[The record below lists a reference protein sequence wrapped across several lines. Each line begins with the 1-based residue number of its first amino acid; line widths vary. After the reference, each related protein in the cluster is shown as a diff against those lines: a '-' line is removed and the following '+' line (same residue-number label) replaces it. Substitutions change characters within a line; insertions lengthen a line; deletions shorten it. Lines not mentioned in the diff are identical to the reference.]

1 MAEQDL
7 IKQAIERRRDARRS
21 TQHRRGI
28 IKFGP
33 KGTELPCTILDL
45 TSQGAGLSVG
55 SQPTAS
61 ADPAGDLTRNT
72 ALLHHASRHDRV
84 KDGTRIGRHTAFT
97 LSFPKIISGR
107 IDYAIRLR
115 SEWPL

>member
-7 IKQAIERRRDARRS
+7 IKQAIERRRDARGS

-55 SQPTAS
+55 SAFGLPQS
-61 ADPAGDLTRNT
+61 FRLTLDGEQRE
-72 ALLHHASRHDRV
+72 RYCRVVWVDR
-84 KDGTRIGRHTAFT
+84 A
-97 LSFPKIISGR
+97 
-107 IDYAIRLR
+107 RLGVMF
-115 SEWPL
+115 E